1 MLGGALPTLAQRQE
15 EGTWRVKCAAQMAAA
30 SSARRAC
37 AGSAAGRCWE
47 SPMFPGVKG
56 GKCEE
61 GTPGASLRVGGGPT
75 SSEWAGWAGGRGSLR
90 SLWARVVNFILL
102 PGRMQVLLGSA
113 HSGADGLCGL
123 FRVNGRCDLTLVLCP
138 G

>member
-15 EGTWRVKCAAQMAAA
+15 EGTWRVKCAAQTAAA

-37 AGSAAGRCWE
+37 AGSATGRCWE
-47 SPMFPGVKG
+47 SPTFLGV
-56 GKCEE
+56 KCEE
-61 GTPGASLRVGGGPT
+61 GTPGASLGVGGGPT
-75 SSEWAGWAGGRGSLR
+75 SSEWAERAGGRGSLR
-90 SLWARVVNFILL
+90 SLWARVVNFIPL
-102 PGRMQVLLGSA
+102 PGRTQVLLGSA
-113 HSGADGLCGL
+113 HSGADGHCGL